1 MRTGLMT
8 CDRTF
13 RTFDRVLSTERQH
26 VTTVATPVG
35 RQIGVG
41 AKSMWD
47 SVVDL
52 LLVSFLDML
61 ADSLTA
67 HGRKLTPSAVVLEI
81 HLVTT
86 LG

>member
-13 RTFDRVLSTERQH
+13 RAFDRILSTERQH

-41 AKSMWD
+41 AESMWN
-47 SVVDL
+47 SVIDL
-52 LLVSFLDML
+52 LFVSFLDML
-61 ADSLTA
+61 VDSFTA
-67 HGRKLTPSAVVLEI
+67 RKKGPTPSAVVLEI

>member
-13 RTFDRVLSTERQH
+13 RAFDRILSTERQH

-41 AKSMWD
+41 AESMWN
-47 SVVDL
+47 SVIDL
-52 LLVSFLDML
+52 LFVSFLKVL
-61 ADSLTA
+61 AGSL
-67 HGRKLTPSAVVLEI
+67 SLE
-81 HLVTT
+81 HENLLHRRWSWKYTW
-86 LG
+86 